1 MVVSVVSKVVSV
13 VDDEDD
19 DSEVWDEE
27 DEDSEVWDEEDE
39 EEDDEELL
47 SVRVDDDD
55 EEDETAVEEPR
66 FLRPLLWPGALQ
78 ELPGQFFF
86 PLSLPP
92 LPLPLPF
99 FLPLLLPPLFF
110 PSPFLSSLFLS
121 PPFLPPFLQ
130 TVLHKQ
136 TQASPSSLSD
146 SVLLLLFLSD
156 EVLFLLRS
164 SVVLFWLVLLLEV
177 LDELVVLEELD
188 ELVLLELCFF
198 SYSERSSL
206 RFFSHSEFSFWPPFL
221 NLHTLIV
228 SLFPSTPRPTANSGA
243 HPLAFVGA
251 FKAWLGLS
259 DLKVTS
265 TSWHSDCLVRP
276 AFLPHLQAALK
287 SSPSAF
293 PSIPVMKLSP
303 WQLVAASSALQPF
316 LNEISCL
323 FSLCDEEE
331 EEEEE
336 EEELAFCDPD
346 CSLDVQNRRTV
357 IFEYWNEL
365 ELEALAELPLDDE
378 PDGPLLD

>member
-1 MVVSVVSKVVSV
+1 VVSSV
-13 VDDEDD
+13 VDDEDSD
-19 DSEVWDEE
+19 VLEDE

-39 EEDDEELL
+39 EDDEED
-47 SVRVDDDD
+47 SVWVDDDD
-55 EEDETAVEEPR
+55 EEDETEEEEPR

-78 ELPGQFFF
+78 ELPGQFFLLF
-86 PLSLPP
+86 PP
-92 LPLPLPF
+92 LLFPPLF
-99 FLPLLLPPLFF
+99 LPPLFF
-110 PSPFLSSLFLS
+110 PSPFLSSPFLSSLFLS
-121 PPFLPPFLQ
+121 SLFLSSLFLPPFLQ

-136 TQASPSSLSD
+136 TQASPSSFSPD
-146 SVLLLLFLSD
+146 SVPLWLFLSD
-156 EVLFLLRS
+156 EVLFLLCS

-206 RFFSHSEFSFWPPFL
+206 RFFSHSEFSFWPLFL

-228 SLFPSTPRPTANSGA
+228 SLFPSTPRPTASSGA
-243 HPLAFVGA
+243 HPFAFVGG

-331 EEEEE
+331 EDE

-346 CSLDVQNRRTV
+346 CSLDVQNRRMV

-365 ELEALAELPLDDE
+365 ELAELAELPLDDE

>member
-13 VDDEDD
+13 VEDEDD
-19 DSEVWDEE
+19 DSDVWE

-39 EEDDEELL
+39 EEEDDDEELV

-55 EEDETAVEEPR
+55 EEDETEVEEPR

-86 PLSLPP
+86 PLLLP
-92 LPLPLPF
+92 PLPLPF

-110 PSPFLSSLFLS
+110 PSLFLSSLSLALF
-121 PPFLPPFLQ
+121 FPPFLQ

-136 TQASPSSLSD
+136 TQASPSSFSPD
-146 SVLLLLFLSD
+146 SVLLLLFLSE

-206 RFFSHSEFSFWPPFL
+206 RFFSHSEFSFWPLFL
-221 NLHTLIV
+221 NLHTLSV
-228 SLFPSTPRPTANSGA
+228 SLFPSIPRPTANSGA
-243 HPLAFVGA
+243 HPLAFVGG
-251 FKAWLGLS
+251 FRAWLGLS
-259 DLKVTS
+259 DLNVTS

-331 EEEEE
+331 EDEEED
-336 EEELAFCDPD
+336 ELAFCDPD

-357 IFEYWNEL
+357 ILEYWNEL
-365 ELEALAELPLDDE
+365 ELEALDELPLDDE

>member
-1 MVVSVVSKVVSV
+1 MVVSVVSKVVSSV
-13 VDDEDD
+13 VDDF
-19 DSEVWDEE
+19 DSEVW
-27 DEDSEVWDEEDE
+27 DEDSEVWDDEE
-39 EEDDEELL
+39 EEDDEEDWV
-47 SVRVDDDD
+47 SVWVDDDD
-55 EEDETAVEEPR
+55 EDDETEVEEPR

-78 ELPGQFFF
+78 ELPGQFFLLF
-86 PLSLPP
+86 PP
-92 LPLPLPF
+92 LLFPPL
-99 FLPLLLPPLFF
+99 FLPLFPPLFF
-110 PSPFLSSLFLS
+110 PSPFLSSLFLSSLFLS

-136 TQASPSSLSD
+136 TQASPSSFSPD
-146 SVLLLLFLSD
+146 SVLLLLFLSE
-156 EVLFLLRS
+156 EVLFLLRVS
-164 SVVLFWLVLLLEV
+164 SEVLFWLVLLLDEV

-198 SYSERSSL
+198 SYSLRSSL
-206 RFFSHSEFSFWPPFL
+206 RFFSHSEFSFWPLFL

-228 SLFPSTPRPTANSGA
+228 SLFPSIPRPTANSGA
-243 HPLAFVGA
+243 HPLAFVGG

-259 DLKVTS
+259 ALKVTS

-336 EEELAFCDPD
+336 ELAFCDPD

-357 IFEYWNEL
+357 ILEYWNEL
-365 ELEALAELPLDDE
+365 ELEELPELPLDDE